1 MDTPFKLIS
10 LFLALTILIIS
21 LNGVILATE
30 GQENEDKIT
39 RQHNIENLG
48 WFCPSCGMYIPFVK
62 TICPY
67 CNEERPLK
75 TKNLRWSCPQCEEF
89 VHFDKLFCTS
99 CGEERPATNS
109 NQYQLFNKID
119 KHPSMRSIGFWTMI
133 CGAIALGGSIVG
145 LTYVLISEYKHDP
158 KFFTSTTIA
167 TGAFTGISVLFYTI
181 GRTSSDMVPVNPKLY
196 DFLGSSSMYNYRLL
210 DDRPTLQEDFQ
221 IIGMNFTF

>member
-1 MDTPFKLIS
+1 MNSPFKIIS
-10 LFLALTILIIS
+10 LFLALSILILP
-21 LNGVILATE
+21 LNVITFASDE
-30 GQENEDKIT
+30 QEEENT
-39 RQHNIENLG
+39 SQLSIENRG
-48 WFCPSCGMYIPFVK
+48 WFCPSCGMYIPFIK

-75 TKNLRWSCPQCEEF
+75 TKNLRWSCPQCAEF

-99 CGEERPATNS
+99 CGEERPATDS
-109 NQYQLFNKID
+109 DKYKIFNRVD

-167 TGAFTGISVLFYTI
+167 TGAFTGIGVLFYTI

-196 DFLGSSSMYNYRLL
+196 NFLGSSSMYNYRLL